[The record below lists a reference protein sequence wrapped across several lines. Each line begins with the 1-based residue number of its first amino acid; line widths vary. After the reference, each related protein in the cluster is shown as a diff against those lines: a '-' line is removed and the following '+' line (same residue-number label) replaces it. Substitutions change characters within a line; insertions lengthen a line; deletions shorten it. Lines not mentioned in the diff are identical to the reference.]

1 MQPRNSGRV
10 HEQMLRQLERNEK
23 KEAFQRDRFMRFKL
37 FEIYKKLTQILLM
50 DKVIETD
57 NPAAMEASLLK
68 GFKQAISATPFD
80 FDYFIAPMRGLVPR
94 ANPYSLYITQYI
106 LEVMMEE
113 PCVLE
118 VYGTEEEIYHI
129 VNRVVSAVNI
139 KFERTEE
146 ELIRQMNKNK
156 SVQPGTREYDIAL
169 DQLARQ
175 TFGEPIR

>member
-23 KEAFQRDRFMRFKL
+23 KEAFHRDRFMRFKL
-37 FEIYKKLTQILLM
+37 FEIHKKLTQVLLM
-50 DKVIETD
+50 DKTIETD
-57 NPAAMEASLLK
+57 NPAAMEEALLK
-68 GFKQAISATPFD
+68 GFKQAISAAPFD
-80 FDYFIAPMRGLVPR
+80 FDYFIAPVRGLVPR

-106 LEVMMEE
+106 LEVMIGE

-118 VYGTEEEIYHI
+118 IYGTEEEIYHI

-139 KFERTEE
+139 KFERSEE
-146 ELIRQMNKNK
+146 DLIKQMNKNK

-175 TFGEPIR
+175 IFGEPIK